1 MNFINR
7 LTYFSGGFIIGL
19 LFLMFFLSGKRTSC
33 SYLPNSRVKKDVLK
47 KNIHF
52 ENLKRDEDSIL
63 LIKSIYDGNIDFLK
77 SNTKIKDCKEYHF
90 NNKDEK
96 YDIWVLVRNCKN
108 SAIIS
113 DYKIINI
120 R

>member
-52 ENLKRDEDSIL
+52 ENLKREEDSML
-63 LIKSIYDGNIDFLK
+63 LIKSIYNGNIDFSK
-77 SNTKIKDCKEYHF
+77 SNTKIKDCKKYHF

-120 R
+120 Q